1 MLRLT
6 MLVAMALTVSQVS
19 GDPVSPYRGQ
29 ETREIKALSAQE
41 VSDLLAGKGMGFAKA
56 AELNGYPGPK
66 HVLELAGPLVLTPEQ
81 VEGTRAIFNDMQ
93 ARAIGAGRDLVALER
108 ELDRQFQEKTVE
120 AESLQS
126 LLARIGTLQAEL
138 RRVHLQAHLRQ
149 MALLS
154 DAQVAAYAELRG
166 YTGSDHGSNGAAH
179 RHH

>member
-66 HVLELAGPLVLTPEQ
+66 HVLELAGPLALTPEQ
-81 VEGTRAIFNDMQ
+81 VEGTRAIFNDM
-93 ARAIGAGRDLVALER
+93 
-108 ELDRQFQEKTVE
+108 
-120 AESLQS
+120 
-126 LLARIGTLQAEL
+126 
-138 RRVHLQAHLRQ
+138 
-149 MALLS
+149 
-154 DAQVAAYAELRG
+154 
-166 YTGSDHGSNGAAH
+166 
-179 RHH
+179 